1 MKPERQAEI
10 ESALAQT
17 EPARDPRVA
26 NALMA
31 LRLLTNEVRA
41 QNLDFRLLRCLC
53 ATAYRLME
61 LDFKRIESYLSLVW
75 IFALL
80 REYSRAWQIL
90 LHAERVIPNHPA
102 IQAGFECIQTL
113 LKKPSHFQPVD
124 MDAVAISF
132 QFSNEL
138 ALEHQG
144 EEMGEITGEAA
155 LAWNALFPLLKQSL
169 EQAEPGLFQSRW
181 QALQGAYQPLQ
192 SQVLQVLRNA
202 QGGAENAG

>member
-17 EPARDPRVA
+17 GPPRDPRVA
-26 NALMA
+26 NALKA
-31 LRLLTNEVRA
+31 LTLLTAEVRA
-41 QNLDFRLLRCLC
+41 HNLDFRLLRCLC

-113 LKKPSHFQPVD
+113 LKKPSQFQPVD

-132 QFSNEL
+132 QFSSEL
-138 ALEHQG
+138 ALETPGETGEKTG
-144 EEMGEITGEAA
+144 EEA
-155 LAWNALFPLLKQSL
+155 LALNALFPLLKQAL
-169 EQAEPGLFQSRW
+169 DQAEPGLLQTRW